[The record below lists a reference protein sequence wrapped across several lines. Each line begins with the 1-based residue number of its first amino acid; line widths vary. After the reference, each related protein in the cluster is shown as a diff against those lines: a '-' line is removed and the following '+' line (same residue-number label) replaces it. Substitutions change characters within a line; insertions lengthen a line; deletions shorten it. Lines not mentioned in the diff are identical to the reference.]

1 MERRAVD
8 LRRDYP
14 ALLALQRQ
22 SWGINFPGEPFVES
36 AFRHA
41 LERSAPGGDVYVYEK
56 GQELVGWL
64 WLDWR
69 VGRERAH
76 IRHLQVAEAYW
87 GRGVGRQLVEDA
99 FEIGRARRR
108 REITLNVTKS
118 NTRAMRL
125 YASSGFVIKQD
136 MGDRLYMGC
145 NLANE
150 PGAAGSVRDQASGSS
165 STVIS

>member
-8 LRRDYP
+8 LGRDYS
-14 ALLALQRQ
+14 ALLAMQRQ
-22 SWGINFPGEPFVES
+22 SWRINFPGEPFVES

-41 LERSAPGGDVYVYEK
+41 LERSAPGGDVYVYEE

-87 GRGVGRQLVEDA
+87 GQGVGRELVEDA
-99 FEIGRARRR
+99 IRMARVKRR

-118 NTRAMRL
+118 NTRAMQL
-125 YASSGFVIKQD
+125 YANSGFLVKQD

-145 NLANE
+145 SLTNE
-150 PGAAGSVRDQASGSS
+150 PGTASSAHDQASGSS
-165 STVIS
+165 STVTS